1 MSLRT
6 YEIITKYIGKD
17 SGVRVV
23 LEPNAVPTCNIKDKL
38 ITLPSNIKEENV
50 FAALAEAMHEA
61 GHVRMTTK
69 EISKIPTDEF
79 EHSVLNAI
87 EDIRIDRDN
96 FKILPNIKDFYR
108 EEMKMLD
115 KYRKDAQDIALSARV
130 LCDIIMYLED
140 FSEFCVNAP
149 YYQHLPYLRMVF

>member
-17 SGVRVV
+17 SGVRVI
-23 LEPNAVPTCNIKDKL
+23 LEPNAVPTCNIKEKL

-115 KYRKDAQDIALSARV
+115 KYRKDAQDIPLSARV
-130 LCDIIMYLED
+130 LCDIIMDLEG
-140 FSEFCVNAP
+140 FSEFCVNAADVWTIINK
-149 YYQHLPYLRMVF
+149 H